1 MAASSSG
8 AAKGTTRKP
17 IVETRNNSV
26 AASFGESL
34 DSPDGPGLYV
44 KKGLSARKASFFTLL
59 LSFLIFEY

>member
-1 MAASSSG
+1 MEESSSG
-8 AAKGTTRKP
+8 ATKGTTRKP

-44 KKGLSARKASFFTLL
+44 RKGTSAKKASFLTLL
-59 LSFLIFEY
+59 LSYLIIDY